1 MAGKRATCFICLC
14 FSLFVFTK
22 ITIYAQAQIISDKI
36 PRVIA
41 FGSCNF
47 QFHRQDYWQA
57 VSANRPDLWIWLGDI
72 IYADTRDTAV
82 LRRKYEQQM
91 NKQVYGDFVSGVP
104 VIGTWDDHD
113 MGINDAD
120 RYYEHKAL
128 AKHLFWNLMG
138 VNQDSPLRNRE
149 GVYSSWLLGPPGKQV
164 KIIMTDLRYLKQKPG
179 ADSSMLGEEQWA
191 WLEKELLE
199 SEARLNIIGS
209 SIQFLSRKKLAENW
223 AEFPSDQKRMWNL
236 LEKQGKY
243 NTIFISGDIHSA
255 ELLGAPYPGDKNRF
269 LFEFTSSGLTHSN
282 WFFPFEEN
290 KYSLETDYYGRNFGI
305 IRLEFEPRLQVVF
318 EVRNPKNRPVR
329 ILKLIETADGLNLSE

>member
-1 MAGKRATCFICLC
+1 ML
-14 FSLFVFTK
+14 TK
-22 ITIYAQAQIISDKI
+22 IRIYGQAQVISDKI

-47 QFHRQDYWQA
+47 QFHRQDYWET
-57 VSANRPDLWIWLGDI
+57 VLVNEPELWIWLGDI

-91 NKQVYGDFVSGVP
+91 NKPVYRDFVSRVP

-113 MGINDAD
+113 MGVNDAD

-128 AKHLFWNLMG
+128 AKTFFWNLMG
-138 VNQDSPLRNRE
+138 VGQESPLRRRD
-149 GVYSSWLLGPPGKQV
+149 GVYSSWLMGPTEKQV
-164 KIIMTDLRYLKQKPG
+164 KIIITDLRYLKQKPG
-179 ADSSMLGEEQWA
+179 ADSSMLGEEQWV

-223 AEFPSDQKRMWNL
+223 AEFPSDQKRMWKL

-255 ELLGAPYPGDKNRF
+255 ELLGAPYPNDKGRF
-269 LFEFTSSGLTHSN
+269 LYEFTSSGLTHSN

-290 KYSLETDYYGRNFGI
+290 RYSLETDYYGRNFGI
-305 IRLEFEPRLQVVF
+305 IRLDFEPRLEVSL
-318 EVRNPKNRPVR
+318 EVRNPKNKSVR
-329 ILKLIETADGLNLSE
+329 KLKLLETSQGFVVLE